1 MAKKN
6 YDANREI
13 ESFRT
18 NDGDTEEVLL
28 STRERMLREGGGDVQ
43 SLADR
48 VDILEQT
55 LQQLF
60 PYGKLLVDY
69 GGTNQSDLSDAFAS
83 MVSNANDKST
93 PALTDYA
100 MISDGDGTAAA
111 NKTGKIQLSDLQT
124 LIAGGALQASNNL
137 DDVESK
143 STSFSNLMKG
153 ADSPSADEYDSFV
166 VVATAG
172 DAHYAGIRTRGN
184 IADDLASVGG
194 LMKGSNNLSDL
205 TDVDT
210 AVANLVNGSEVDA
223 SLMTDTGRIPF
234 KSSVPTT
241 GTNGYVFLS
250 SIWSWI
256 KGKIASVLG
265 LEENSGTKT
274 YSGTAAKAT
283 TALNLQI
290 AAPGNN
296 YKVMSLT
303 SAQQSMS
310 GDGTVTFSSSD
321 DLPVDAIVLGAA
333 VTGDSGFAVTINSVT
348 AYRNKSPQST
358 GSLTVTVN
366 VTASTVGMGSPSVF
380 NIELFILTKVV

>member
-1 MAKKN
+1 MAKKI

-55 LQQLF
+55 LDTLF
-60 PYGKLLVDY
+60 YHGILGVDY
-69 GGTNQSDLSDAFAS
+69 GGTGQSGLSNAFAS
-83 MVSNANDKST
+83 MVSNANNKAT

-137 DDVESK
+137 DDVANK

-153 ADSPSADEYDSFV
+153 ATSPSADEYDSFV

-210 AVANLVNGSEVDA
+210 AVENLVSGTAVDL
-223 SLMTDTGRIPF
+223 SLVTENSRIPF
-234 KSSVPTT
+234 KSSVSTT
-241 GTNGYVFLS
+241 GSKGYVLLS

-256 KGKIASVLG
+256 KSKIASVLG

-296 YKVMSLT
+296 YKIESLI
-303 SAQQSMS
+303 SAQQSIS

-321 DLPVDAIVLGAA
+321 DLPLDAVVLGARA
-333 VTGDSGFAVTINSVT
+333 IGDSASGVDITSITS
-348 AYRNKSPQST
+348 YRTKSTQT
-358 GSLTVTVN
+358 TSLTVTVN
-366 VTASTVGMGSPSVF
+366 VTADAIGMGNPSVF